1 MLLDPVKT
9 QRTMSTGAELPDGGL
24 EAWCTAL
31 GSFLIQFC
39 GYGYINAF
47 GVYQAFYAQNYLAN
61 ESPSA
66 ISWIGSIISFCVPVV
81 GLVCGPLFDR
91 GYFYHVF
98 IGGAILTSFSLF
110 MLSMAKPGNYYQM
123 LLAQGFGFG
132 IGQGLMYV
140 PSLAILSHHFD
151 RRRTIVMSMVTC
163 GASLGGILHTI
174 MLNKLLNG
182 SIGFEAGVRIS
193 AGFISILLFLSC
205 VLVRPRYEAVQKPT
219 SVNFWKTTKK
229 CFTEVPS
236 LLTILGFTFF
246 QIGFLY
252 PVFYLQTA
260 SLRHGLSTS
269 FSFYSL
275 VIMNGGSCIGRFMA
289 GPVTRFVG
297 IIDLS
302 ITTSVV
308 CAILIIGMIWLGTVA
323 SVVVL
328 GVLYGLFSGINIAM
342 MSPMLGLTADP
353 AELGVRLG
361 VGFAVTGVG
370 ALIGSPISGALLTSR
385 YIWWA
390 PALFSGAIALA
401 GGFLFVGLRIVFL
414 RTAPKAED
422 AVKEVA
428 E

>member
-1 MLLDPVKT
+1 
-9 QRTMSTGAELPDGGL
+9 MSVPSTSAATGAELPDGGL
-24 EAWCTAL
+24 EAWCTVL
-31 GSFLIQFC
+31 GCFLAQFC
-39 GYGYINAF
+39 GFGYTNAF
-47 GVYQAFYAQNYLAN
+47 GVYQAFYTQNYLTS
-61 ESPSA
+61 ESASA
-66 ISWIGSIISFCVPVV
+66 ISWIGSIISFCVTGV
-81 GLVCGPLFDR
+81 GLMCGPLFDR

-98 IGGAILTSFSLF
+98 IGGAILQSFSLF
-110 MLSMAKPGNYYQM
+110 MLSVAKPGNYYQV
-123 LLAQGFGFG
+123 LLAQGFGLG

-140 PSLAILSHHFD
+140 PSFAVLSHHFD
-151 RRRTIVMSMVTC
+151 RRRTTMMSIVAS
-163 GASLGGILHTI
+163 GASLGGIAHTI

-182 SIGFEAGVRIS
+182 SFGFEASVRIS
-193 AGFISILLFLSC
+193 AAFVSILLFLSC
-205 VLVRPRYEAVQKPT
+205 LIVRPRYETVQKTT
-219 SVNFWKTTKK
+219 SVNFWKATKK

-246 QIGFLY
+246 QTAYLY
-252 PVFYLQTA
+252 PFFYLQTD

-275 VIMNGGSCIGRFMA
+275 VIMNAGSFVGRFMV

-297 IIDLS
+297 IID
-302 ITTSVV
+302 ITIATSVV
-308 CAILIIGMIWLGTVA
+308 CAMLIISMIWLGTVA

-342 MSPMLGLTADP
+342 MPPMLGLTAVP

-370 ALIGSPISGALLTSR
+370 ALVGSPISGALLTSR

-390 PALFSGAIALA
+390 PALFSGAVALT
-401 GGFLFVGLRIVFL
+401 GGFLFVAMRIVFF
-414 RTAPKAED
+414 RTAPKAEN
-422 AVKEVA
+422 AGKEVA